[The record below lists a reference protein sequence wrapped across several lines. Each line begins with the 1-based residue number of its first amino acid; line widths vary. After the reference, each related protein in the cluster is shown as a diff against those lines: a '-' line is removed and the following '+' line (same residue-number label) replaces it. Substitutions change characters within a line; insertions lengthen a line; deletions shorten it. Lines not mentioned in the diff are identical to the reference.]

1 MTLWLVRAGRDGE
14 HATLFAEQSRVGVRF
29 GFPEDISRFGSR
41 DELMT
46 RYQERFPGYSTQQ
59 MAKPVG
65 QMWTL
70 ARVMESGNDHI
81 IVPFKRKRAFR
92 VGKIAGD
99 YRFDPSF
106 SEEVPHTRPIE
117 WISED
122 IPRTAFDRDLL
133 NSLGA
138 IMTVCQIYKND
149 AESRILELAGSPAP
163 QAWSVQTPSPK
174 EGAPAPL
181 PDGDVSEDDSLD
193 MEERAADEIERTI
206 SKNFR
211 GPDGYDMERLV
222 KALLEAQGYT
232 AYQSPKGKDKGVDL
246 LAAPGPLGFG
256 TPRICVQVKSGDG
269 KTGRPTLDQLVG
281 TMQNFKAEQ
290 GLLVSWGGFTKDV
303 EDAEATQFFKVRLW
317 GKQALIDELLSN
329 YERLN
334 SDVKLELPLKQIWTV
349 VHEPEE

>member
-14 HATLFAEQSRVGVRF
+14 HATLFAEQGRVGVGF
-29 GFPEDISRFGSR
+29 GFPEDVSLIGSR
-41 DELMT
+41 DELMA
-46 RYQERFPGYSTQQ
+46 RYQERHPGYSTQQ

-70 ARVMESGNDHI
+70 ARAIETGNDHI

-92 VGKIAGD
+92 IAKVTGD

-106 SEEVPHTRPIE
+106 SEEVPHTRPIK
-117 WISED
+117 WVSED
-122 IPRTAFDRDLL
+122 IPRTAFGQDLL

-138 IMTVCQIYKND
+138 IMTVCRIYKND
-149 AESRILELAGSPAP
+149 AENRIMELAGSPAP
-163 QAWSVQTPSPK
+163 QTPSPS
-174 EGAPAPL
+174 GSAPVSP
-181 PDGDVSEDDSLD
+181 PDGDVPEDDSLD

-232 AYQSPKGKDKGVDL
+232 VYQSPKGRDKGVDL

-281 TMQNFKAEQ
+281 TMQNFQAEQ

-329 YERLN
+329 YEKLN

-349 VHEPEE
+349 VHDPDE